1 MKNMKNS
8 KRIMKNNRKGLYEMD
23 YEK

>member
-1 MKNMKNS
+1 MNMKNS
-8 KRIMKNNRKGLYEMD
+8 KSIMKNNRKGLYEKN